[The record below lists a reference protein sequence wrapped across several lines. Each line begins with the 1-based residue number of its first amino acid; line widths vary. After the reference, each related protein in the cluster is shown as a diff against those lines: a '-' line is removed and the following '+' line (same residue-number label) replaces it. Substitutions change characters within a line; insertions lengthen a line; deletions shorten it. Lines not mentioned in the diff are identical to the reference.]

1 MREAVARHPACKMAG
16 TMRYIQFIQP
26 NGRSA
31 SLARFGGRFAQD
43 GLENEIN
50 WLVGS
55 AQDQFPVD
63 LYEDKENTY
72 VRAEL
77 PGVTREGIAVEII
90 DGSLSIAATR
100 TQKTGAGEETE
111 KLSRLVNIP
120 DEVQADKVTAA
131 YENGIL
137 TVTLP
142 RKEEIKPKKINVS
155 VN

>member
-1 MREAVARHPACKMAG
+1 
-16 TMRYIQFIQP
+16 MRYIQFIQP

-31 SLARFGGRFAQD
+31 SVARFGRRFGQN
-43 GLENEIN
+43 GLENELN

-55 AQDQFPVD
+55 ARDQFPVD
-63 LYEDKENTY
+63 LYEDKDNTY

-100 TQKTGAGEETE
+100 TQKTSAGEETE
-111 KLSRLVNIP
+111 KLSRLVSIP

-142 RKEEIKPKKINVS
+142 RKEETKARKINVS

>member
-1 MREAVARHPACKMAG
+1 L
-16 TMRYIQFIQP
+16 RYIQFIQP

-31 SLARFGGRFAQD
+31 SVARFGGRFGQD
-43 GLENEIN
+43 GLENELN

-55 AQDQFPVD
+55 ARDQFPVD
-63 LYEDKENTY
+63 LYEDKDNTY

-77 PGVTREGIAVEII
+77 PGVAREGITVEII

-111 KLSRLVNIP
+111 KLSRLVSIP

-142 RKEEIKPKKINVS
+142 RKEETKPRKINVS

>member
-1 MREAVARHPACKMAG
+1 MRFIHYTNPNTRGVAPVAG
-16 TMRYIQFIQP
+16 
-26 NGRSA
+26 
-31 SLARFGGRFAQD
+31 FGGRLSTA
-43 GLENEIN
+43 GLENQFD
-50 WLVGS
+50 WLFGTALS
-55 AQDQFPVD
+55 GFAGTGRGQQFPVD

-111 KLSRLVNIP
+111 KLSRLVSIP